1 MQIRCSVLLLCI
13 CKHNTLVCRP
23 YKVHM
28 QYQLIYGK
36 LSSITEGNT
45 FVVMLKRFAR
55 NQVRHRVNIAKA
67 LTDHLLWTIFIEY
80 CKKGFCTL

>member
-23 YKVHM
+23 NKVHM

-45 FVVMLKRFAR
+45 FVVMLKLSVCEKSGPTSSQYRQGSNRPSAVDNF
-55 NQVRHRVNIAKA
+55 H
-67 LTDHLLWTIFIEY
+67 
-80 CKKGFCTL
+80 